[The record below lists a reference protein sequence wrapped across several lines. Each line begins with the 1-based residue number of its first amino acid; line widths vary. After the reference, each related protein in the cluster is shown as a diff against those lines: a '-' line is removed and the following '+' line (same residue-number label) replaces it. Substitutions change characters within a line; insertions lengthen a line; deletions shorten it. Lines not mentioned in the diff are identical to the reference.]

1 MPHHAEEDPMSFSQL
16 ASSIAESPTLKLNEE
31 ARLLRE
37 RGESVIHLGI
47 GEPKNRTPEAAV
59 AAATAVL
66 QKGEVKYTST
76 DGTPGLKR
84 AILGYTA
91 RNYGRTVE
99 PANVIVSSGA
109 KQSLFN
115 LLYALLDP
123 QDEVVLLAPYW
134 VSYPEITRMCRAVPV
149 VVTAADGG
157 FRPTLAE
164 VERAL
169 TPRSKALICNSPN
182 NPSGVMY
189 DDDFVAG
196 LVRLCETR
204 GIWLVMDDIYHKLVF
219 DGRRAPSAWSFT
231 TRGIEETKVVLI
243 NGVAKTFGMTGFRIG
258 WAVAN
263 RALVAVMTNIQ
274 SQTTTCSSAVLQA
287 GAEGA
292 LNGDPGVI
300 ETLRECMQFNRDV
313 TLAGLA
319 RITGVRCARPDG
331 TFYCLPDFRAVEPDS
346 VKLSQF
352 LLEKARVVTVPGREF
367 GMEGHLRL
375 SYAGTERDLV
385 DGLARMRWALDPAAP
400 AEIEFGGRRHVR
412 DWTLVA

>member
-1 MPHHAEEDPMSFSQL
+1 MSFSQL

-37 RGESVIHLGI
+37 KGESVIHLGI
-47 GEPKNRTPEAAV
+47 GEPKNKTPEGAITRAAS
-59 AAATAVL
+59 VL
-66 QKGEVKYTST
+66 QKGEVKYSST

-84 AILGYTA
+84 AIIRYTA
-91 RNYGRTVE
+91 ENYGRTVE

-115 LLYALLDP
+115 LLFALLDP

-134 VSYPEITRMCRAVPV
+134 VSYPEIARMCRAVPV

-157 FRPTLAE
+157 FRPSLAE

-169 TPRSKALICNSPN
+169 TPRSKVLICNSPN

-196 LVRLCETR
+196 LVRLCEQR
-204 GIWLVMDDIYHKLVF
+204 GVWLVMDDIYHQLVF
-219 DGRRAPSAWSFT
+219 DGRRAPSALAFT
-231 TRGIEETKVVLI
+231 DRSIEDTHVVLI
-243 NGVAKTFGMTGFRIG
+243 NGVAKTYGMTGFRIG
-258 WAVAN
+258 WAVAA

-274 SQTTTCSSAVLQA
+274 SQTTTCSSTVLQA

-292 LNGDPGVI
+292 LEGDPALV
-300 ETLRECMQFNRDV
+300 TDLRDCMQFNRDM

-319 RITGVRCARPDG
+319 RIPGVRCAKPDG

-375 SYAGTERDLV
+375 SYAGAEKDLV
-385 DGLARMRWALDPAAP
+385 DGLARMRWAVDPASP
-400 AEIEFGGRRHVR
+400 AEIEFGGQRRVR
-412 DWTLVA
+412 DWTRIG